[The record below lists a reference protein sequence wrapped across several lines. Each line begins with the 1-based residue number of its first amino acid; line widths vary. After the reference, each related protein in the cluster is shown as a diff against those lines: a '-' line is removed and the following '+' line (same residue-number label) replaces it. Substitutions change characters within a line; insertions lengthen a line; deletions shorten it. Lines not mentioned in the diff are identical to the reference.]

1 MIKALSTLQ
10 LSSGSP
16 DQKRREL
23 KDYFLDSF
31 DTYEALFGVLNH
43 SDAFYQR
50 PEKLRHPLI
59 FYFGHTAT
67 FYVNKLMFAKTISTR
82 INPKFEALFAVGVD
96 EMSWDDL
103 NDRNY
108 DWPTV
113 DAVRRYRNNV
123 RDLVLSLIDTLP
135 VTLPVTWDSIL
146 WPIIMGI
153 EHERIHLETSSVL
166 IRQLDLQWV
175 TPSSRWPICQTSG
188 PTPNNPFIKVPE
200 GMVSRNK
207 TLDDQYYGWDNEYGT
222 HKAGVKEFEVSQ
234 QLVSNGEF
242 LAFVAEGGYKTERFW
257 EDEGNQWRKYTEAEH
272 PTFWRKSDNGY
283 VYRAM
288 LEEIQLPLDWPVD
301 VNYHEAKAYCNY
313 MSEKLGES
321 VRLPTEDEWTRV
333 IDCSGFKGNLFDEG
347 LNIGLGK
354 YASSEPVTI
363 NKQGEFFDIAG
374 NVWQW
379 TETPIYPFDGFKVH
393 PLYDDF
399 TTPTYDNKH
408 NLIKGG
414 SWISTGNEASKDS
427 RYAFRR
433 HFYQHAGFRM
443 VKSNTKIT
451 VSDFDY
457 ESDTQV
463 SQYCAFHYGFNRLGV
478 ANFAKASA
486 EYCIEQN
493 HGRSFTRALDLG
505 CAVGRTSFELAK
517 AFDHVDGIDFS
528 ARFIK
533 TAISM
538 QERGEVRYNTITEGE
553 LTQFNVNK
561 AYDLEL
567 SDVLNKVSFHQG
579 DAGNL
584 KPQFDNYDLIF
595 MGNLVD
601 RLANPAEVIREV
613 IKRVNLGGLL
623 IVASPFTWLEEYTP
637 RENWLGGYKD
647 ATGETLTS
655 TQALIEV
662 LANLAVPIGESCEI
676 PFVIT
681 ETSRK
686 HQYTFSEFNAF
697 QRIA

>member
-1 MIKALSTLQ
+1 MKSLRTLHLSE
-10 LSSGSP
+10 GSP
-16 DQKRREL
+16 EQKRNELRE
-23 KDYFLDSF
+23 YFLDSF
-31 DTYEALFGVLNH
+31 DTYESLFSVLNH
-43 SDAFYQR
+43 NDAFYQR

-67 FYVNKLMFAKTISTR
+67 FFVNKLMLAKTISTR

-96 EMSWDDL
+96 EMRWDDL
-103 NDRNY
+103 NERNY
-108 DWPTV
+108 DWPNV
-113 DAVRRYRNNV
+113 EEVWAYRNTV
-123 RDLVLSLIDTLP
+123 RDLVLSLIETLP
-135 VTLPVTWDSIL
+135 VALPITWENVL
-146 WPIIMGI
+146 WPIVMGI

-166 IRQLDLQWV
+166 IRQLDLKWV
-175 TPSSRWPICQTSG
+175 NPSEDWPVCTVSG
-188 PTPNNPFIKVPE
+188 PTPANRFKPVPH
-200 GMVSRNK
+200 GTVKRDK
-207 TLDDQYYGWDNEYGT
+207 PLDDSHYGWDNEYGF
-222 HKAGVKEFEVSQ
+222 HSAEVDRFEMTQ

-242 LAFVAEGGYKTERFW
+242 LNFVKDGGYFNDKYW
-257 EDEGNQWRKYTEAEH
+257 EDEGNQWRTYTKAEH
-272 PTFWRKSDNGY
+272 PSFWRKSESGY
-283 VYRAM
+283 VYRSM
-288 LEEIQLPLDWPVD
+288 LEELALPLDWPVD

-321 VRLPTEDEWTRV
+321 VRLPTEDEWARMV
-333 IDCSGFKGNLFDEG
+333 DYSGFKGRLFEEG

-354 YASSEPVTI
+354 YASSEPVI
-363 NKQGEFFDIAG
+363 NNKQGEFFDIAG

-433 HFYQHAGFRM
+433 HFFQHAGFRM
-443 VKSNTKIT
+443 VKSDTKIT
-451 VSDFDY
+451 VTDFDY

-463 SQYCAFHYGFNRLGV
+463 SQYCAFHYGANRLGV
-478 ANFAKASA
+478 ENFAKASA
-486 EYCIEQN
+486 EYCIAQN
-493 HGRSFTRALDLG
+493 HGKSFGRALDLG
-505 CAVGRTSFELAK
+505 CAVGRASFELAK
-517 AFDHVDGIDFS
+517 VFDHVDGIDFS

-553 LTQFNVNK
+553 LTHFNVNK
-561 AYDLEL
+561 ASDLGLVEVL
-567 SDVLNKVSFHQG
+567 SKVNFHQG

-601 RLANPAEVIREV
+601 RLSNPAEVIKEV
-613 IKRVNLGGLL
+613 IKRVNVGGLL
-623 IVASPFTWLEEYTP
+623 IIASPFTWLEEYTP

-647 ATGETLTS
+647 DSGETLSS
-655 TQALIEV
+655 TQALIDT
-662 LANLAVPIGESCEI
+662 LANNAELVSEPHEI
-676 PFVIT
+676 PFVIA
-681 ETSRK
+681 ETQRK
-686 HQYTFSEFNAF
+686 HQYTFSQFNVF
-697 QRIA
+697 KRIL